1 MKKNTRIGKIDIL
14 VSKNLKTIRTFRKV
28 SLRKLGEVL
37 DVSVQQIQKYEQ
49 SKNRISSGKLYV
61 LAEYLQIPIKLFFDE
76 NLIMDGKNE
85 Q

>member
-14 VSKNLKTIRTFRKV
+14 VSKNLKTIRIFRKV